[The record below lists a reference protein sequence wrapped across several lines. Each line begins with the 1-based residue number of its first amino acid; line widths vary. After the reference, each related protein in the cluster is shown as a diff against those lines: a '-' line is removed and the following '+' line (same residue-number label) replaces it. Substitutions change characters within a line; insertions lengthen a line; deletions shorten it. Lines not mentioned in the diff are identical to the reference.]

1 MIDPLKQ
8 LKLQNLNAGACFG
21 PHHWYETNGAVLSSI
36 NPSDETQLAQIKS
49 CDINHY
55 EKVIQQAQY
64 AFNTW
69 RDIPAPKRGELI
81 RLIGAKVRQQKD
93 GLGTLISLENGKI
106 KAEGDGE
113 IQEIIDMADFA
124 VGQSRM
130 LYGKTMH
137 SERPAHRMYEQWL
150 PLGVVGVITAFNFP
164 MAVWAWN
171 AFLAAIAGNTV
182 VWKPSSQTPLC
193 AIALQHLCN
202 EAMVELGFEGVF
214 SLLIGPGQDI
224 GNRLAEDRRIALIS
238 FTGSCRQG
246 QQVHV
251 AVAQR
256 MAKVLLE
263 LGGNN
268 AIIVDESADLD
279 LALRAIVFGAVGTA
293 GQRCTSTRRL
303 ILHEKI
309 AVEFMPRLI
318 NAYRQISLGNPL
330 SPQILMGPLIN
341 PMAVER
347 YLHTLEVIKKTGGK
361 ILYGGERLPGKGFF
375 VKPTLVEFTTQT
387 DIMQQET
394 FAPILYCINY
404 SDLSQAIAL
413 NNEVSQG
420 LSSALFTRNL
430 QHAEYFLS
438 AAGSDCGIANINI
451 GTSGAEIG
459 GAFGGEKS
467 TGGGREAGSDAWQA
481 YMRRQTNTINWGTQM
496 PLAQGI
502 RFETP

>member
-1 MIDPLKQ
+1 MLDPLKQ
-8 LKLQNLNAGACFG
+8 LKLQNLNSGACFG
-21 PHHWYETNGAVLSSI
+21 PHHWYETGGTVFSSI
-36 NPSDETQLAQIKS
+36 NPSDEAQLAQIKG
-49 CDINHY
+49 CDPVHY
-55 EKVIQQAQY
+55 EKIIHQAQH
-64 AFNTW
+64 AFYSW

-81 RLIGAKVRQQKD
+81 RLIGVKIRQQKD
-93 GLGTLISLENGKI
+93 VLGTLISLENGKI

-113 IQEIIDMADFA
+113 VQEIIDMADFA

-150 PLGVVGVITAFNFP
+150 PLGIVGVITAFNFP

-202 EAMVELGFEGVF
+202 EAMAELGFEGIF
-214 SLLIGPGQDI
+214 SLMIGHGRDI
-224 GNRLAEDRRIALIS
+224 GHRLVEDHRIALIS
-238 FTGSCRQG
+238 FTGSCQQG

-268 AIIVDESADLD
+268 AIIVDDSADLD

-293 GQRCTSTRRL
+293 GQRCTTTRRL
-303 ILHEKI
+303 FLHEKI
-309 AVEFMPRLI
+309 APELLPRLI
-318 NAYRQISLGNPL
+318 NAYRQISLGDPL

-341 PMAVER
+341 QAAMDR
-347 YLHTLEVIKKTGGK
+347 YLHTLDVIKKTGGN

-375 VKPTLVEFTTQT
+375 VKPTLVAFPTQT

-394 FAPILYCINY
+394 FAPILYCVNY

-413 NNEVSQG
+413 NNGVNQG
-420 LSSALFTRNL
+420 LSSSLFTRNL

-459 GAFGGEKS
+459 GAFGGEKA

-502 RFETP
+502 RFETL